1 LGLQKDKKVNLYVY
15 NFAPHLFFYYICLMN
30 WIKTYTYDKINNSAL
45 PADYWTQTTTWE
57 QDSNTETTA
66 KNR

>member
-1 LGLQKDKKVNLYVY
+1 
-15 NFAPHLFFYYICLMN
+15 MT
-30 WIKTYTYDKINNSAL
+30 WIITYTYDEINNAAL

>member
-1 LGLQKDKKVNLYVY
+1 
-15 NFAPHLFFYYICLMN
+15 MT
-30 WIKTYTYDKINNSAL
+30 WIITYTYDEINNAAL

-66 KNR
+66 KTR